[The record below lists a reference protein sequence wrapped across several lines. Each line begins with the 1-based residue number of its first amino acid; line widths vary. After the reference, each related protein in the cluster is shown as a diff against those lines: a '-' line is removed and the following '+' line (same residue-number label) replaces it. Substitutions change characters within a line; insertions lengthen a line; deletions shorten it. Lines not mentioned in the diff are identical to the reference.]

1 MNAWREILVRVP
13 ETEEIFLPFG
23 IDVNKFSDYERL
35 SLLCGIVSLCRGHA
49 FEGELTRALGN
60 MLPGH
65 NFDDFS
71 ELAAADIWRE
81 YNQLHGFE
89 KYEKRICDSENICP
103 KISVEKYN
111 DSTVIELTKKLIDAC
126 LSYSELVE
134 RIRRASGES
143 IVCARMYKERFAAPN
158 RYIAE
163 GVFNKIKKREKYN
176 NIDINCLYSQ
186 LLCEIMSD
194 KKSNN
199 KGIMIN
205 SESDVEYARELVEYM
220 HRYNMR
226 GRIFIGTN
234 VDSNPYTLLNI
245 CQKSS
250 EDGIITP
257 VIFMSKNDNY
267 LINKNYIDKL
277 SSLYPSS
284 LIERVWID

>member
-49 FEGELTRALGN
+49 VEGELTRALGN

-71 ELAAADIWRE
+71 ELSAADIWCE

-89 KYEKRICDSENICP
+89 KYEKRTCDSENICP
-103 KISVEKYN
+103 KICVEKYN
-111 DSTVIELTKKLIDAC
+111 DSTVIELTEKLIDAC

-134 RIRRASGES
+134 RIRRESRGS
-143 IVCARMYKERFAAPN
+143 IVCARMHKERFTAPN

-163 GVFNKIKKREKYN
+163 GVFNKIKKHEKYN

-205 SESDVEYARELVEYM
+205 SERDAEYARELVEYM

-226 GRIFIGTN
+226 GRIFIGIN
-234 VDSNPYTLLNI
+234 VNSNPYTLLNI

-284 LIERVWID
+284 LIERVWTD

>member
-1 MNAWREILVRVP
+1 MNVWREILVRVP
-13 ETEEIFLPFG
+13 EIQGLFLPFG

-49 FEGELTRALGN
+49 VEGELTRALEN

-71 ELAAADIWRE
+71 ELSAADVWCE

-89 KYEKRICDSENICP
+89 KYEKHVCDFENICP

-111 DSTVIELTKKLIDAC
+111 NNTVIELTKKLIDAC
-126 LSYSELVE
+126 LSYSDLVE
-134 RIRRASGES
+134 RIRHASGES
-143 IVCARMYKERFAAPN
+143 IVCARMHKERFTAPN

-163 GVFNKIKKREKYN
+163 GVFNKIKKHEKYN

-186 LLCEIMSD
+186 ILCEIMSD

-205 SESDVEYARELVEYM
+205 SESDAEYARELVEYM

-226 GRIFIGTN
+226 GRIFIGIN
-234 VDSNPYTLLNI
+234 VNSNPYTLLNI

-250 EDGIITP
+250 EYGIITP
-257 VIFMSKNDNY
+257 VIFMSKNDNH
-267 LINKNYIDKL
+267 IVNKSYIDQL
-277 SSLYPSS
+277 AAIYPYS
-284 LIERVWID
+284 LIERVWMD

>member
-35 SLLCGIVSLCRGHA
+35 SLLCGIVSLCRGHEVA
-49 FEGELTRALGN
+49 GELTRALGN

-71 ELAAADIWRE
+71 ELSAADIWCE

-89 KYEKRICDSENICP
+89 IYGENTLERENICP

-111 DSTVIELTKKLIDAC
+111 NSTVIELTEKLIDAC
-126 LSYSELVE
+126 LNYSELVE
-134 RIRRASGES
+134 RVRRASGES
-143 IVCARMYKERFAAPN
+143 IVCARMHKERFTAPN

-163 GVFNKIKKREKYN
+163 GVFNKIKKHEKYN

-205 SESDVEYARELVEYM
+205 SESDAEYARELVEYM

-226 GRIFIGTN
+226 GRIFIGIN
-234 VDSNPYTLLNI
+234 VNSNPYTLLNI

-267 LINKNYIDKL
+267 LVNKNYIDKL

-284 LIERVWID
+284 LIERVWTD

>member
-13 ETEEIFLPFG
+13 EIQGLFLPFG

-35 SLLCGIVSLCRGHA
+35 SALCGIISLCRGHA
-49 FEGELTRALGN
+49 VEGELTRALEN

-71 ELAAADIWRE
+71 ELSAADIWRE

-89 KYEKRICDSENICP
+89 KYEKRTCEPENICP

-111 DSTVIELTKKLIDAC
+111 NNTVIELTEKLIDAC

-134 RIRRASGES
+134 CIRRASGES
-143 IVCARMYKERFAAPN
+143 IVCARMHKERFTAPN

-163 GVFNKIKKREKYN
+163 GVFNKIKKHEKYN

-199 KGIMIN
+199 KGIMIDARN
-205 SESDVEYARELVEYM
+205 NLEYSRELIEYM

-226 GRIFIGTN
+226 GRIFIGIN
-234 VDSNPYTLLNI
+234 VNSNLYTLLNI
-245 CQKSS
+245 CQKSTAN
-250 EDGIITP
+250 GIITP

-267 LINKNYIDKL
+267 MANKTYIDNL
-277 SSLYPSS
+277 STCYPSA
-284 LIERVWID
+284 LVERVWTD

>member
-13 ETEEIFLPFG
+13 EIQGLFLPFG

-35 SLLCGIVSLCRGHA
+35 SLLCGIVSLCRGH
-49 FEGELTRALGN
+49 EVEVELTRALEN

-71 ELAAADIWRE
+71 ELSAADIWCE

-89 KYEKRICDSENICP
+89 KYEKRVCDFENICP
-103 KISVEKYN
+103 QISVEKYN
-111 DSTVIELTKKLIDAC
+111 NSTVIELTEKLIDGC

-143 IVCARMYKERFAAPN
+143 IVCARMHKERFTAPN

-163 GVFNKIKKREKYN
+163 GVFNKIKKHEKYN
-176 NIDINCLYSQ
+176 NIEINCLYSQ

-205 SESDVEYARELVEYM
+205 AESDAEYARELVEYM

-226 GRIFIGTN
+226 GRIFIGIN
-234 VDSNPYTLLNI
+234 VNSNPYTLLNI

-267 LINKNYIDKL
+267 IMNKSYIDQL
-277 SSLYPSS
+277 AAIYPYS
-284 LIERVWID
+284 LIERVWMD